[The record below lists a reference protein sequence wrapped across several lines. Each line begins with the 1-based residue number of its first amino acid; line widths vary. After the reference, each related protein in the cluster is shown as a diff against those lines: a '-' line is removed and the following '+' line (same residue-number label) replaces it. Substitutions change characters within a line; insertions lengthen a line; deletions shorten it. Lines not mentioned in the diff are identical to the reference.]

1 MAAIIQ
7 LRLPA
12 LDATLG
18 ETVASVPGM
27 TMEVEQFANGSDDSK
42 RPLVW
47 VRAEAFDAV
56 ERALAGD
63 SAVAEH
69 AVVGEVGGRQLYEL
83 AWAEPEN
90 VTFYALEEYGGHL
103 RHATL
108 ADGEWAIELLFPTRK
123 QLSRMYESRTDA
135 GLEMTVDSIYEL
147 DDRGAVHSLTDGQQ
161 RTIET
166 ALAAGYYEVPRE
178 TTLTDLS
185 DELDV
190 SHQALS
196 ERLRRAHKHLATT
209 ALRGHSAGGVDTDPE
224 LPRS

>member
-12 LDATLG
+12 PDATLG

-27 TMEVEQFANGSDDSK
+27 TMEVEQFVNGSDGWK
-42 RPLVW
+42 RSLVW
-47 VRAEAFDAV
+47 IRAEEFDAV
-56 ERALAGD
+56 ERALTGD
-63 SAVAEH
+63 STVAEH
-69 AVVGEVGGRQLYEL
+69 AVVGDVGGRRLYEL
-83 AWAEPEN
+83 AWAEPEET
-90 VTFYALEEYGGHL
+90 TFHVLEEYGGHL
-103 RHATL
+103 RHATMT
-108 ADGEWAIELLFPTRK
+108 DGEWAIELLFPTRE

-147 DDRGAVHSLTDGQQ
+147 DDRESARSLTDSQQ

-166 ALAAGYYEVPRE
+166 ALAAGYYEVPRK

-185 DELDV
+185 DELGV

-196 ERLRRAHKHLATT
+196 ERLRRAHKHLVTT
-209 ALRGHSAGGVDTDPE
+209 ALRGHSSGDIDADPE
-224 LPRS
+224 LTRP